1 MNVSI
6 TATGKVSD
14 LRDRGFLRRLTLDLA
29 PGCRLPAMTQSEI
42 RIGEVAARAGVSIDT
57 VRYYERRRLLPRAS
71 RTQGGFRVF
80 TGDAVERVRFIKQAQ
95 ELGVSLDEIS
105 ALLTTGGGA
114 NECRSVRDLL
124 RAKLVELDR
133 RLKTMR
139 DFRGTLANHLAKC
152 ESELKRHGKAA
163 QCPVVIE
170 IAHSK

>member
-1 MNVSI
+1 M
-6 TATGKVSD
+6 A
-14 LRDRGFLRRLTLDLA
+14 
-29 PGCRLPAMTQSEI
+29 QSEI

-57 VRYYERRRLLPRAS
+57 VRYYERRRLLPRAP

-95 ELGVSLDEIS
+95 ELGFSLDEIS

-139 DFRGTLANHLAKC
+139 DFRSTLANHLAKC
-152 ESELKRHGKAA
+152 ESELKRHGNAA

-170 IAHSK
+170 IAHPNKREKGRKK